1 MLYRLLESDFLEYVR
16 RYEDRF
22 EPTSG
27 PLRRVVVDGV
37 EGYLACG
44 RLQGG
49 FARIRCAGCGAEHLL
64 AFSCRTR
71 NLCPSCQSKRSAVG
85 AVWLEASVLLD
96 VPHRHVVLTI
106 PKKLRGLIERD
117 RALHGLMARVGYDVL
132 RRALAAAACEPE
144 GVPGAVISLQTF
156 GSYGANFHPHLHAI
170 VTEGVFTKDGRYHPV
185 IWPPEEALEES
196 FRRRFLRALER
207 AERLRPETRA
217 RLLSWRHSGFSVRAT
232 QRVASTE
239 RGRLARLA
247 RYATRVVVAV
257 GALRFREDGRV
268 EIETPPDPVTGST
281 VLVLDRLELVH
292 ALCQQVPDKGM
303 HLVRFYGAYSN
314 RRRGALR
321 RLRGEVEGAPA
332 GDGTLGPRPKA
343 AALAA
348 TPAGS
353 GSATASAGP
362 GRADRPP
369 TAAEVARAVS
379 WAKLLRKVFEVDPLR
394 CPRCGGSMAVIAWIT
409 EAATID
415 RILAHRRRQGIE
427 SPFEGAQARAPPAA

>member
-1 MLYRLLESDFLEYVR
+1 M
-16 RYEDRF
+16 
-22 EPTSG
+22 
-27 PLRRVVVDGV
+27 
-37 EGYLACG
+37 
-44 RLQGG
+44 
-49 FARIRCAGCGAEHLL
+49 
-64 AFSCRTR
+64 
-71 NLCPSCQSKRSAVG
+71 K
-85 AVWLEASVLLD
+85 
-96 VPHRHVVLTI
+96 
-106 PKKLRGLIERD
+106 
-117 RALHGLMARVGYDVL
+117 
-132 RRALAAAACEPE
+132 
-144 GVPGAVISLQTF
+144 
-156 GSYGANFHPHLHAI
+156 
-170 VTEGVFTKDGRYHPV
+170 
-185 IWPPEEALEES
+185 
-196 FRRRFLRALER
+196 
-207 AERLRPETRA
+207 
-217 RLLSWRHSGFSVRAT
+217 AT

-268 EIETPPDPVTGST
+268 EVETPPDPVTGST

-292 ALCQQVPDKGM
+292 ALCQQIPDKGM

-415 RILAHRRRQGIE
+415 PESWPTVVGRGSSRRSRERRPGHPPRRDVAPRGVPGTRLGRQE
-427 SPFEGAQARAPPAA
+427 TVSPQAR